1 MVNSNYFY
9 VAVINRIATNKLQV
23 FMIQNVIKNIAKITS
38 MIATRI

>member
-23 FMIQNVIKNIAKITS
+23 FIDSKRHKNIAKITS